1 MGAEGVSPLIALG
14 QPGLSFRYVQTFG
27 VTEEPY
33 LADSDHLYGPNGMFV
48 DGGDNLYVTEEYGYR
63 MLKFDSAGTSELVI
77 GHPGQP
83 WHHDD
88 FLSYPKDVALDG
100 DGNIWV
106 VIDPAIKQFAADGSL
121 LQIFP
126 EIDPWI
132 GGDENDRFSGP
143 RGIAF
148 DSAGLLYISDAW
160 NHRIQVYDLSGGTPV
175 YTETIGETGVS
186 GSDNAHFNEPS
197 QIAFDSSDRL
207 YVMDTGNYRVQRCEY
222 TAGWSCSTFFGATGI
237 PGDDLTHLQWASGI
251 TIDGADDIFIADGA
265 NYRILKCD
273 TSGSCAHFA
282 GVTGEQGWDNDHF
295 WWPADVAEDSVG
307 DVYVSDWDNHRV
319 QKFDSNGT
327 YIGTLGATRVPYLT
341 DTTRLNRPWGI
352 TVAPDGSLYVAED
365 RGDRLIKL
373 SPSGT
378 QIWTVGEPGVYGNDD
393 DHLGSYWAGPEG
405 NLAIDSSGTVYVADT
420 GNARVQIFDPSG
432 TLVGTFGSYGTGNYQ
447 FDCPAGVAINPA
459 NGDIF
464 VVDRCNQRVQVFNS
478 NRIYKATIG
487 TTGVIG
493 TDNAHLNWPWSVA
506 VNASG
511 DIFVADT
518 DNERVQTCT
527 LSGGTGVC
535 TTFVGETGMRD
546 NDFGH
551 LQPISV
557 AVDGDGRVYV
567 ADGWSSRVQ
576 VFDSSGAY
584 LTTLGGIWGGYSGEM
599 RFPTGIALDT
609 EGNLYV
615 SDAETQRIQKYSAG
629 VPGWTQSNLNGFG
642 NPDNAFVLS
651 LYPFGGKLY
660 AGTVNLTGAGAQLW
674 RLEGGGWSSVMTDG
688 FGNPSNDGIDDMIE
702 FNGELY
708 AGTWADEINGGEI
721 WRSSAGSAW
730 SRVVS
735 SGFGDPTNGEVLQ
748 FAVFDGQLYGSTWSW
763 TDTHGA
769 EIWRS
774 STGDSGSWSQVVSDG
789 FDGDSSNFGILLEV
803 HEGYMYAVTSNDST
817 GTEVWRTAD
826 GTGFAQVNADGFG
839 SVDNWGVSSLA
850 DFGGS
855 FYAGVGNDA
864 TGSQIWRCDVC
875 DGSDWDQVVGDGFG
889 DVQNLRVEALI
900 PFGNQLYA
908 VTFNQMTGMEV
919 WRSPDGVTWAQVN
932 PDGFGD
938 GNNWAPYWDNSA
950 TVFDDT
956 LYIGTR
962 NWANGGE
969 VWQLLHEAEIQH
981 IYLPLIRR

>member
-106 VIDPAIKQFAADGSL
+106 VIDPAIRQFAADGSL

-327 YIGTLGATRVPYLT
+327 YIDTLGATRVPYLT

-432 TLVGTFGSYGTGNYQ
+432 TFLNMFGHFGQADTPDAFWGPRAVAIDSAGRIFVSDTGNKRIVI
-447 FDCPAGVAINPA
+447 FDAQGNSLGSMGSGGV
-459 NGDIF
+459 
-464 VVDRCNQRVQVFNS
+464 
-478 NRIYKATIG
+478 
-487 TTGVIG
+487 GVG
-493 TDNAHLNWPWSVA
+493 EFDEPVGLA
-506 VNASG
+506 VNAAG
-511 DIFVADT
+511 RLFVDDAWNQRIQVFEETSPNQYEAVLEWPIDGWFGQSLE
-518 DNERVQTCT
+518 NKPYISLGPAGQ
-527 LSGGTGVC
+527 VC
-535 TTFVGETGMRD
+535 TTDPESYRVLCFGE
-546 NDFGH
+546 
-551 LQPISV
+551 
-557 AVDGDGRVYV
+557 DGDFLY
-567 ADGWSSRVQ
+567 GW
-576 VFDSSGAY
+576 
-584 LTTLGGIWGGYSGEM
+584 GEFGEEDM
-599 RFPTGIALDT
+599 QFSLPAGIALD
-609 EGNLYV
+609 
-615 SDAETQRIQKYSAG
+615 SACG
-629 VPGWTQSNLNGFG
+629 AWITDSANNRVMK
-642 NPDNAFVLS
+642 FVL
-651 LYPFGGKLY
+651 PGC
-660 AGTVNLTGAGAQLW
+660 
-674 RLEGGGWSSVMTDG
+674 E
-688 FGNPSNDGIDDMIE
+688 
-702 FNGELY
+702 
-708 AGTWADEINGGEI
+708 
-721 WRSSAGSAW
+721 
-730 SRVVS
+730 
-735 SGFGDPTNGEVLQ
+735 
-748 FAVFDGQLYGSTWSW
+748 
-763 TDTHGA
+763 
-769 EIWRS
+769 
-774 STGDSGSWSQVVSDG
+774 
-789 FDGDSSNFGILLEV
+789 
-803 HEGYMYAVTSNDST
+803 
-817 GTEVWRTAD
+817 
-826 GTGFAQVNADGFG
+826 
-839 SVDNWGVSSLA
+839 
-850 DFGGS
+850 
-855 FYAGVGNDA
+855 
-864 TGSQIWRCDVC
+864 
-875 DGSDWDQVVGDGFG
+875 
-889 DVQNLRVEALI
+889 
-900 PFGNQLYA
+900 
-908 VTFNQMTGMEV
+908 
-919 WRSPDGVTWAQVN
+919 
-932 PDGFGD
+932 
-938 GNNWAPYWDNSA
+938 
-950 TVFDDT
+950 
-956 LYIGTR
+956 
-962 NWANGGE
+962 
-969 VWQLLHEAEIQH
+969 
-981 IYLPLIRR
+981 